1 MWSCAVA
8 LILELLRVTITFM
21 GEGIMGF
28 DAGIVL
34 TLTFFAFV
42 LLVIVKSVA
51 IVPQSEEYVVERF
64 GKYRQTLMAGIN
76 LLVPFLDRIEH
87 KVVVLERQ
95 LDAFDISVITR
106 DNVEIIL
113 ETTVFFR
120 VIDAAK
126 SVYRIRDVPLALRTT
141 AESVIRSA
149 AGKLELD
156 DIQSSR
162 QQMNDEILK
171 NLREA
176 SEVWGLEITRS
187 EITDVRVDEA
197 TKQAQR
203 QQLNAERERRATV
216 AKAEGER
223 QRVELEA
230 DAELYEATKKA
241 EAIRLTADAEAYAII
256 KKAEADAE
264 QTRVV
269 AEAIANEGQ
278 PAVDFEILKRQVDA
292 IGRMASSENTKTI
305 VLPSDVTKTIGGLSA
320 LNEILGRG
328 EGR

>member
-1 MWSCAVA
+1 MEAIG
-8 LILELLRVTITFM
+8 LGTI
-21 GEGIMGF
+21 
-28 DAGIVL
+28 L
-34 TLTFFAFV
+34 TLVFLAFA
-42 LLVIVKSVA
+42 LLVAYKSVA
-51 IVPQSEEYVVERF
+51 IVPQSEEFVVERF
-64 GKYRQTLMAGIN
+64 GRYRQTLAAGIN
-76 LLVPFLDRIEH
+76 LLIPFLDRVEH
-87 KVVVLERQ
+87 KVLVLERQ

-106 DNVEIIL
+106 DNVEIVL

-120 VIDAAK
+120 ITDAAK

-141 AESVIRSA
+141 AESIIRSA

-176 SEVWGLEITRS
+176 AEVWGLEITRS

-223 QRVELEA
+223 QRVEIEA
-230 DAELYEATKKA
+230 DAQLYEAKKQA
-241 EAIRLTADAEAYAII
+241 EAIKRTADAEAYAVV

-264 QTRVV
+264 QTKVI
-269 AEAIANEGQ
+269 AEAISNNGQ
-278 PAVDFEILKRQVDA
+278 PAIDFEILKRQVEA
-292 IGRMASSENTKTI
+292 IGNLASSNNAKTI
-305 VLPSDVTKTIGGLSA
+305 VLPTDVTKTVGGLATLQDA
-320 LNEILGRG
+320 LSQKSGD
-328 EGR
+328 

>member
-1 MWSCAVA
+1 MA
-8 LILELLRVTITFM
+8 
-21 GEGIMGF
+21 F
-28 DAGIVL
+28 DSGVVL
-34 TLTFFAFV
+34 TLVFFGFV

-171 NLREA
+171 NLRDA

-197 TKQAQR
+197 TKAAQR

-230 DAELYEATKKA
+230 DAQLYEATKKA
-241 EAIRLTADAEAYAII
+241 EAIRLTADADAYAVI

-269 AEAIANEGQ
+269 AEAIANQGQ

-292 IGRMASSENTKTI
+292 IGRMAASENTKTI
-305 VLPSDVTKTIGGLSA
+305 VLPSDVTKTIGGLST
-320 LNEILGRG
+320 LGELFGRKG
-328 EGR
+328 EG

>member
-1 MWSCAVA
+1 M
-8 LILELLRVTITFM
+8 E
-21 GEGIMGF
+21 F
-28 DAGIVL
+28 DSGVVL
-34 TLTFFAFV
+34 TLAFFGFV

-106 DNVEIIL
+106 DNVEIVL

-197 TKQAQR
+197 TKAAQR

-292 IGRMASSENTKTI
+292 IGRMAASDNTKTI
-305 VLPSDVTKTIGGLSA
+305 VVPSDVTKTIGGLST
-320 LNEILGRG
+320 LG
-328 EGR
+328 ELFGREKGQ

>member
-1 MWSCAVA
+1 
-8 LILELLRVTITFM
+8 
-21 GEGIMGF
+21 MGF
-28 DAGIVL
+28 DSGVVL
-34 TLTFFAFV
+34 TLVFFGFV
-42 LLVIVKSVA
+42 LLIIVKSVA

-87 KVVVLERQ
+87 KVVILERQ

-120 VIDAAK
+120 VTDAAK

-162 QQMNDEILK
+162 QQMNEEILK
-171 NLREA
+171 NLRDA

-292 IGRMASSENTKTI
+292 IGRMAASENTKTI
-305 VLPSDVTKTIGGLSA
+305 VVPSDVTKTIGGLST
-320 LNEILGRG
+320 LG
-328 EGR
+328 ELFGRKQEQ

>member
-1 MWSCAVA
+1 MEAIG
-8 LILELLRVTITFM
+8 LGTI
-21 GEGIMGF
+21 
-28 DAGIVL
+28 L
-34 TLTFFAFV
+34 TLVFLAFA
-42 LLVIVKSVA
+42 LLVAYKSVA
-51 IVPQSEEYVVERF
+51 IVPQSEEFVVERF
-64 GKYRQTLMAGIN
+64 GRYRQTLAAGIN
-76 LLVPFLDRIEH
+76 LLIPFLDRVEH
-87 KVVVLERQ
+87 KVLVLERQ

-106 DNVEIIL
+106 DNVEIVL
-113 ETTVFFR
+113 ETTVIFR
-120 VIDAAK
+120 ITDAAK

-141 AESVIRSA
+141 AESIIRSA

-176 SEVWGLEITRS
+176 AEVWGLEITRS

-230 DAELYEATKKA
+230 DAQLYEATKQA
-241 EAIRLTADAEAYAII
+241 EAIKLTADAEAYAVV

-264 QTRVV
+264 QTKVI
-269 AEAIANEGQ
+269 AEAISNNGQ
-278 PAVDFEILKRQVDA
+278 PAIDFEILKRQVEA
-292 IGRMASSENTKTI
+292 IGNLASSNNAKTI
-305 VLPSDVTKTIGGLSA
+305 VLPTDVTKTVGGLATLQDA
-320 LNEILGRG
+320 LSQKSGD
-328 EGR
+328 

>member
-1 MWSCAVA
+1 
-8 LILELLRVTITFM
+8 M
-21 GEGIMGF
+21 GVDSGV
-28 DAGIVL
+28 VL
-34 TLTFFAFV
+34 TLVFFGFV

-162 QQMNDEILK
+162 QQMNDEILR

-197 TKQAQR
+197 TKAAQR

-292 IGRMASSENTKTI
+292 IGRMAASENTKTI
-305 VLPSDVTKTIGGLSA
+305 VVPSDVTKTIGGLST
-320 LNEILGRG
+320 LG
-328 EGR
+328 ELFGRKTEV

>member
-1 MWSCAVA
+1 MEAIG
-8 LILELLRVTITFM
+8 LGTI
-21 GEGIMGF
+21 
-28 DAGIVL
+28 L
-34 TLTFFAFV
+34 TLVFLAFA
-42 LLVIVKSVA
+42 LLVAYKSVA
-51 IVPQSEEYVVERF
+51 IVPQSEEFVVERF
-64 GKYRQTLMAGIN
+64 GRYRQTLAAGIN
-76 LLVPFLDRIEH
+76 LLIPFLDRVEH
-87 KVVVLERQ
+87 KVLVLERQ

-106 DNVEIIL
+106 DNVEIVL

-120 VIDAAK
+120 ITDAAK

-141 AESVIRSA
+141 AESIIRSA

-176 SEVWGLEITRS
+176 AEVWGLEITRS

-230 DAELYEATKKA
+230 DAQLYEAMKQA
-241 EAIRLTADAEAYAII
+241 EAIKLTADAEAYAVV

-264 QTRVV
+264 QTKVI
-269 AEAIANEGQ
+269 AEAISNNGQ
-278 PAVDFEILKRQVDA
+278 PAIDFEILKRQVEA
-292 IGRMASSENTKTI
+292 IGNLASSSNAKTI
-305 VLPSDVTKTIGGLSA
+305 VLPTDVTKTVGGLAA
-320 LNEILGRG
+320 LQDALSQKSGD
-328 EGR
+328 

>member
-1 MWSCAVA
+1 M
-8 LILELLRVTITFM
+8 
-21 GEGIMGF
+21 F
-28 DAGIVL
+28 DSGVVL
-34 TLTFFAFV
+34 TLAFFGFV

-76 LLVPFLDRIEH
+76 LLVPFLDRIVH
-87 KVVVLERQ
+87 KVLVLERQ

-106 DNVEIIL
+106 DNVEITL

-141 AESVIRSA
+141 AESIIRSA

-162 QQMNDEILK
+162 QQMNEEILR

-223 QRVELEA
+223 ERVELEA

-241 EAIRLTADAEAYAII
+241 EAIRLTADAEAYAVIR
-256 KKAEADAE
+256 KAEADAE

-269 AEAIANEGQ
+269 AEAIANDGQ

-292 IGRMASSENTKTI
+292 IGRMAASENTKTI
-305 VLPSDVTKTIGGLSA
+305 VLPSDVTKTIGGLST
-320 LNEILGRG
+320 LSEVLGRT
-328 EGR
+328 EER

>member
-1 MWSCAVA
+1 
-8 LILELLRVTITFM
+8 M
-21 GEGIMGF
+21 GVDSGV
-28 DAGIVL
+28 VL
-34 TLTFFAFV
+34 TLFFFGFV

-197 TKQAQR
+197 TKAAQR

-269 AEAIANEGQ
+269 AEAIANDN
-278 PAVDFEILKRQVDA
+278 V
-292 IGRMASSENTKTI
+292 NTNANGTH
-305 VLPSDVTKTIGGLSA
+305 VTNTGCQCWLYV
-320 LNEILGRG
+320 
-328 EGR
+328 

>member
-1 MWSCAVA
+1 M
-8 LILELLRVTITFM
+8 L
-21 GEGIMGF
+21 
-28 DAGIVL
+28 
-34 TLTFFAFV
+34 
-42 LLVIVKSVA
+42 
-51 IVPQSEEYVVERF
+51 
-64 GKYRQTLMAGIN
+64 
-76 LLVPFLDRIEH
+76 
-87 KVVVLERQ
+87 VLERQ

-106 DNVEIIL
+106 DNVEIVL

-120 VIDAAK
+120 VTDAAK

-141 AESVIRSA
+141 AESIIRSA

-176 SEVWGLEITRS
+176 AEVWGLEITRS

-230 DAELYEATKKA
+230 DAQLYEATKQA
-241 EAIRLTADAEAYAII
+241 EAIKLTADAEAYAVV

-264 QTRVV
+264 QTKVI
-269 AEAIANEGQ
+269 AEAISNNGQ
-278 PAVDFEILKRQVDA
+278 PAIDFEILKRQVEA
-292 IGRMASSENTKTI
+292 IGNLASSDNAKTI
-305 VLPSDVTKTIGGLSA
+305 VLPTDVTKTVGGLATLQDA
-320 LNEILGRG
+320 LRQKGG
-328 EGR
+328 D

>member
-1 MWSCAVA
+1 MSLWPIIFGN
-8 LILELLRVTITFM
+8 LGTLLTIIFFIFAIFM
-21 GEGIMGF
+21 
-28 DAGIVL
+28 AS
-34 TLTFFAFV
+34 
-42 LLVIVKSVA
+42 KCVA
-51 IVPQSEEYVVERF
+51 IVPQSMEYVVERF
-64 GKYRQTLMAGIN
+64 GKYRKTLTAGIS
-76 LLVPFLDRIEH
+76 LLVPFLDRIQH
-87 KVVVLERQ
+87 KVIILERQ

-126 SVYRIRDVPLALRTT
+126 SVYRIRDVPLALKTT
-141 AESVIRSA
+141 AESIIRSA

-162 QQMNDEILK
+162 QQMNEEILK

-223 QRVELEA
+223 KRVELEA
-230 DAELYEATKKA
+230 DAELYEAKQKA
-241 EAIRLTADAEAYAII
+241 EAVKLAADAEAYSVI

-264 QTRVV
+264 QTRMV
-269 AEAIANEGQ
+269 AEAIAQNGQ
-278 PAVDFEILKRQVDA
+278 PAIDFEILKRQVDA
-292 IGRMASSENTKTI
+292 IAQLASSDNTKTI
-305 VLPSDVTKTIGGLSA
+305 VLPTDVTKTIGALSGLQE
-320 LNEILGRG
+320 LLKK
-328 EGR
+328 

>member
-1 MWSCAVA
+1 MEVDSGV
-8 LILELLRVTITFM
+8 
-21 GEGIMGF
+21 
-28 DAGIVL
+28 VL
-34 TLTFFAFV
+34 TLVFFGFV

-87 KVVVLERQ
+87 KVLVLERQ

-162 QQMNDEILK
+162 QQMNEEILK
-171 NLREA
+171 NLRDA

-230 DAELYEATKKA
+230 DAQLYEATKKA
-241 EAIRLTADAEAYAII
+241 EAIRLTADADAYAII

-269 AEAIANEGQ
+269 AQAIANEGQ

-292 IGRMASSENTKTI
+292 IGRMASSDNTKTI
-305 VLPSDVTKTIGGLSA
+305 LVPSDVTKTIGGLST
-320 LNEILGRG
+320 LGELFNRKV
-328 EGR
+328 EQ